1 MIRGV
6 GNRPRSDDNPRMS
19 QVRPTNI
26 VLHRQSHE
34 LEISFDDGNTFT
46 YPVELLRVY
55 SPSAEVRG
63 HWGQHAKLQLD
74 KQDVNIDDIVPVGQ
88 YAIKIVFDDGHDSGL
103 YDWDYLHDL
112 GRKQALYW
120 TEYLERL
127 QEAGHQRQAP
137 SWKAAG

>member
-1 MIRGV
+1 
-6 GNRPRSDDNPRMS
+6 MS

-26 VLHRQSHE
+26 VLHKQSHE
-34 LEISFDDGNTFT
+34 LEISFDDGSAYT

-63 HWGQHAKLQLD
+63 HWGQHAKLQVD
-74 KQDVNIDDIVPVGQ
+74 KQDVNIDDIIPVGQ

-112 GRKQALYW
+112 GRKQAMYW

-127 QEAGHQRQAP
+127 HEAGHERKAP
-137 SWKAAG
+137 SWQAPAQDGSAQDG